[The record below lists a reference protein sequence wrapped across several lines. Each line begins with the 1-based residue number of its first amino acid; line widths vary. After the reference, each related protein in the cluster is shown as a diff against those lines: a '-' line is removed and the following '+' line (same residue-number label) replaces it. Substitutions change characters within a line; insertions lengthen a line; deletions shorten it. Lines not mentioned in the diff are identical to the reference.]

1 MAVKTV
7 FAFLVRFIYCEP
19 IEESVAKKYSHWC
32 GQYQRAESCQF
43 RIGRLIDWFGITFD
57 LYRIL

>member
-1 MAVKTV
+1 VAVKTV